1 MNAHVDCPMK
11 VTEPFLRMD
20 PISGERYVSA
30 EYFREE
36 WKRMWMRSA
45 RAWSRRRALRSSF
58 GLSIDRLHHL

>member
-1 MNAHVDCPMK
+1 MNAHVDRPMK

-36 WKRMWMRSA
+36 WKRMWMRTWQVGGMA
-45 RAWSRRRALRSSF
+45 YQAPQPN
-58 GLSIDRLHHL
+58 D